1 MYDRELLDRNLHPTN
16 RGEMRDADVQASL
29 KNASCG
35 DELTVFLRVKNG
47 VIIDGA
53 WEGKACAI
61 SQASADLFID
71 MVRGKKLDELA
82 QTSWLDVPELACVKR
97 MPARVKCAEL
107 PWKILENMI

>member
-71 MVRGKKLDELA
+71 MVRGKKAQEAKELNW
-82 QTSWLDVPELACVKR
+82 TSVPELESVKM
-97 MPARVKCAEL
+97 MPARVNVRSCRIKF
-107 PWKILENMI
+107 WMN